1 MGRDEREERGNF
13 FWRGELFFRDVF
25 SKRKSLIP

>member
-1 MGRDEREERGNF
+1 MGRDERGRRKF
-13 FWRGELFFRDVF
+13 FRWRELFLWDTF

>member
-1 MGRDEREERGNF
+1 MGRDERGRRKF
-13 FWRGELFFRDVF
+13 FGGENYFLWDTF